1 MGVTSGQVLL
11 CPLWVDLLPDLNL
24 EHLPQCRNSWI
35 FPTEAPLMLTQ
46 MCIFNFANCWRLNAD
61 TTNEHWFN
69 QEIKQRQERTE
80 RGNRDNLI
88 SRTKAW
94 LPPSCGNSTVHLW
107 DLPLC
112 KELPPS
118 FLPEKGKR
126 LEKPELLGR
135 KWWCLSQAKT
145 NYGAAKGRISERISE
160 RAREFSVWEPPR
172 AVLVSAHGALAA
184 HPQQLFKGCSS
195 FCFPAHPSSLLC
207 WAPGFLSRAGTL
219 PVSRNICA
227 AHSQERWDIRFISF
241 FLNSPA
247 QSKIAHFGESFKWE
261 YDT

>member
-11 CPLWVDLLPDLNL
+11 CPLWVDLLPHLNL

-35 FPTEAPLMLTQ
+35 FPTETPLMLTQ

-69 QEIKQRQERTE
+69 QEINQRQERTE

-88 SRTKAW
+88 SRSKAW

-145 NYGAAKGRISERISE
+145 QTMELQRGGFLKGFLKEPGSFQSENPPELFWWVLMEHWQPTHSS
-160 RAREFSVWEPPR
+160 FSR
-172 AVLVSAHGALAA
+172 AVPAFVFQHI
-184 HPQQLFKGCSS
+184 
-195 FCFPAHPSSLLC
+195 PAHSSAELQDS
-207 WAPGFLSRAGTL
+207 WAELGHCLWAGTFVLPTVRRDGTSGLFLS
-219 PVSRNICA
+219 
-227 AHSQERWDIRFISF
+227 F
-241 FLNSPA
+241 
-247 QSKIAHFGESFKWE
+247 
-261 YDT
+261 